1 MRRQLVP
8 ALVMTICLT
17 VLTGIA
23 YPLAV
28 SGAAAVL
35 FPRQASGSLVE
46 VGGKVVGSSLLG
58 QNFTDPKYF
67 WPRPSAAGTNGYDGL
82 ASGGTNLG
90 PSNPKLLDSV
100 QQRVADYRA
109 ANDLA
114 AETPVPVDA
123 VTSSGS
129 GLDPDISVANARLQ
143 ARRVAAARGLAV
155 DDVLGLVAVHTRTR
169 PWGVLGEDTV
179 NVLDLNVALDRRG
192 TS

>member
-114 AETPVPVDA
+114 ADTPVPVDA

>member
-28 SGAAAVL
+28 SGAAAAL

>member
-1 MRRQLVP
+1 
-8 ALVMTICLT
+8 
-17 VLTGIA
+17 
-23 YPLAV
+23 
-28 SGAAAVL
+28 VL
-35 FPRQASGSLVE
+35 FPRQASGSLVK

>member
-28 SGAAAVL
+28 SGAAAAL
-35 FPRQASGSLVE
+35 FPRQASGSLVK

-114 AETPVPVDA
+114 ADTPVPVDA

-155 DDVLGLVAVHTRTR
+155 DDVLGLVGAHTRTR